1 MLVYGVERNMELL
14 MFFERKLE
22 TLKLHLLNNIA
33 YTFKDFQNYRFP
45 GFLSLCS
52 ESL

>member
-33 YTFKDFQNYRFP
+33 YIFKDFQNYIFYI
-45 GFLSLCS
+45 FKHFSF
-52 ESL
+52 